1 MSRFFKHTV
10 ISCGFLIFL
19 TGCFS
24 ESKKADDITLLVRT
38 TKSTNRGTPLYVV
51 IKETTMAKF
60 LTQDYHE
67 IASQSFWKEEE
78 AESKVI
84 KKVLVPGSTSKI
96 SLPVPAKDKSL
107 GVYFLFT
114 NPGECWK
121 YILSKPKPE
130 KVKILL
136 GEQEYEAVNVFE
148 K

>member
-1 MSRFFKHTV
+1 MKKYFKPFCNIALCLLLMS
-10 ISCGFLIFL
+10 L
-19 TGCFS
+19 TGCL
-24 ESKKADDITLLVRT
+24 ETKKNDEITLLVRT
-38 TKSTNRGTPLYVV
+38 KKSTNAGTPLYVV

-60 LTQDYHE
+60 LTQDYNE

-78 AESKVI
+78 SSNMV
-84 KKVLVPGSTSKI
+84 KKVLVPGTTNKI
-96 SLPVPAKDKSL
+96 TLPVPPKDKSL

-136 GEQEYEAVNVFE
+136 GEKEYEAVNVFE
-148 K
+148 

>member
-1 MSRFFKHTV
+1 MSRFFKHA
-10 ISCGFLIFL
+10 LICCSLLFL
-19 TGCFS
+19 TGCF
-24 ESKKADDITLLVRT
+24 ESKKADDITLLVIT
-38 TKSTNRGTPLYVV
+38 TKATNRGTPLYVV

-78 AESKVI
+78 EAEQKVI

-96 SLPVPAKDKSL
+96 SLPIPAKDKSL
-107 GVYFLFT
+107 GIYFLFT

-136 GEQEYEAVNVFE
+136 GEQEYEAVNVFD